1 MSTATHTGPSVSNR
15 AAHDP
20 TDELIGHYAM
30 DVAGTVPADG
40 IVDTDSLHDERS
52 LLGTRLRVIGPLTA
66 VVSIE
71 TPGQ

>member
-1 MSTATHTGPSVSNR
+1 
-15 AAHDP
+15 
-20 TDELIGHYAM
+20 M